1 MDPLPCDTA
10 RPELST
16 KDIAAHLSLWRLVM
30 LEGLAYEPQEYRHT
44 RDFSFI
50 CSLAGIPVAVARIIT
65 PVRAQRILR
74 KLR

>member
-1 MDPLPCDTA
+1 MGSLPRDTA

-16 KDIAAHLSLWRLVM
+16 KDIAAYLSLWRLVM
-30 LEGLAYEPQEYRHT
+30 LEGLAYEPQEYRRT
-44 RDFSFI
+44 WQFNYI

-74 KLR
+74 QLR